1 MSQESLNWYVY
12 LLSCADHSLYCG
24 ITTDLARRLAQH
36 NGELPGGA
44 RYTRGRRPCRLL
56 AFAQKP
62 SKSLALSLEYQIK
75 HSPKAQKVAL
85 LIHESTTGLSEK
97 SLCSH

>member
-1 MSQESLNWYVY
+1 MGQQSLTWYVY
-12 LLSCADHSLYCG
+12 LLSCADQSLYCG

-62 SKSLALSLEYQIK
+62 CKSLALSLEYKIK
-75 HSPKAQKVAL
+75 HCPKAQKAAL
-85 LIHESTTGLSEK
+85 LIHESRTEHSEK
-97 SLCSH
+97 SSCST